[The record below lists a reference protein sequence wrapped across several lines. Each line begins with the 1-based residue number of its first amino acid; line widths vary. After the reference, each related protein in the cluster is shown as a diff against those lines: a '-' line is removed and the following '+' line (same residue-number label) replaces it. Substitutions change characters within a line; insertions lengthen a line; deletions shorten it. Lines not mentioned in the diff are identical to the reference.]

1 MKIVTRL
8 TVGTYPVALTSINK
22 PVGHYEKMSIFYA
35 PNRIATMHED
45 EGSTPDKLQAML
57 DVIAR
62 SEPSSGEADVG
73 RMQADAIKAANV
85 LIEFYADAAL
95 ERAKLIERRSP
106 QSHFA
111 RMVTAEVGR
120 RGRLPPRS

>member
-1 MKIVTRL
+1 M
-8 TVGTYPVALTSINK
+8 AN
-22 PVGHYEKMSIFYA
+22 
-35 PNRIATMHED
+35 MHED

-62 SEPSSGEADVG
+62 SEPASGSGQADLG
-73 RMQADAIKAANV
+73 RLQADAAKAANV
-85 LIEFYADAAL
+85 LIEFYGDAAL

-106 QSHFA
+106 HSHFA
-111 RMVTAEVGR
+111 RMVTAEIGR